1 MDINLPGSKEQQ
13 KELPTPVVPTS
24 ETLEE
29 AVLRLCPLPPCYN
42 EKKRKSKEYADS
54 WTRARDEQHGFRLG
68 VFWKEKQIMN
78 NAIDGYIDQVEYPGS
93 TLIQLSENPK
103 DFNNGED
110 VKVIIIKK

>member
-1 MDINLPGSKEQQ
+1 MADEMSEALQAMEANEPQANMYGAAEEYVSDQAY
-13 KELPTPVVPTS
+13 ELLGIGDNDDFNKLA
-24 ETLEE
+24 ELMKQ
-29 AVLRLCPLPPCYN
+29 AVIYGAHWN
-42 EKKRKSKEYADS
+42 
-54 WTRARDEQHGFRLG
+54 
-68 VFWKEKQIMN
+68 EKQIMN